1 VKAYLFVIALL
12 LGIFGSIAGYKYVQ
26 FSALANASFERPPVA
41 VAASIA
47 RIEGW
52 SDYLT
57 AVGTIKAIRGIRL
70 TSEESGEVMRIH
82 FESGD
87 SVDAGH
93 LMVVLNDRVEIA
105 RRGSQR
111 ATLELAKL
119 QYARSRQLL
128 QQRSVS
134 RSDYDRSKADLD
146 RARADLAE
154 TEAILANKRIRA
166 PFAGVAGIRQVEL
179 GDYVS
184 PGTVVATLQDL
195 SELEID
201 FTLPAQSAPRLHP
214 GQRIELQV
222 DAFPGRRFDAELRAV
237 DSQIDPSTRNLKA
250 RARIRQGEG
259 ILPGMFAYLRIYPGT
274 RRDLVTVPETDPTVE
289 GMGHVAT
296 TDHVVPPASTSKTIY
311 EEGFV
316 FEMPALTDDPQP
328 VDRADPP
335 NADQTVAESPSS
347 LRVPSLEVTLDRGD
361 ESTDDTAIEPP
372 TAPISDARR
381 RNTP

>member
-1 VKAYLFVIALL
+1 MKAYVFVIALL

-47 RIEGW
+47 RTDRW
-52 SDYLT
+52 SEYLA
-57 AVGTIKAIRGIRL
+57 AVGTIKAIRGIQL
-70 TSEESGEVMRIH
+70 TSEGSGEVLGIH
-82 FESGD
+82 FDSGD
-87 SVDAGH
+87 AVEEGH

-119 QYARSRQLL
+119 QYNRNRRLL
-128 QQRSVS
+128 QQKSVS

-154 TEAILANKRIRA
+154 TEAILSNKRIRA
-166 PFAGVAGIRQVEL
+166 PFAGVTGIRQVEL

-201 FTLPAQSAPRLHP
+201 FTLPAQSAPKLRP

-222 DAFPGRRFDAELRAV
+222 DAFPDRRFEATLQAV
-237 DSQIDPSTRNLKA
+237 DSQIDPNTRNLRA
-250 RARIRQGEG
+250 RARLTEGEG
-259 ILPGMFAYLRIYPGT
+259 ILPGMFAYLRVYMGT
-274 RRDLVTVPETDPTVE
+274 TSELVTVPETAISYSLHGNTVYVIDE
-289 GMGHVAT
+289 NEAGLLSASPVIVETSETRDGRTGILSGLGDGAR
-296 TDHVVPPASTSKTIY
+296 VVTAGQNKLYRGARIAVD
-311 EEGFV
+311 EDVV
-316 FEMPALTDDPQP
+316 F
-328 VDRADPP
+328 
-335 NADQTVAESPSS
+335 
-347 LRVPSLEVTLDRGD
+347 
-361 ESTDDTAIEPP
+361 
-372 TAPISDARR
+372 
-381 RNTP
+381 

>member
-1 VKAYLFVIALL
+1 MKAYLFVIALL

-26 FSALANASFERPPVA
+26 FSALANTSFERPPVA

-274 RRDLVTVPETDPTVE
+274 RRDLVTVPETAITYSLHGNTVYLIGE
-289 GMGHVAT
+289 ADDGSLIASSMIVETGETRGGWTSVLSGLAAGSR
-296 TDHVVPPASTSKTIY
+296 VVTAGQNKLY
-311 EEGFV
+311 
-316 FEMPALTDDPQP
+316 
-328 VDRADPP
+328 
-335 NADQTVAESPSS
+335 
-347 LRVPSLEVTLDRGD
+347 RGVRIVVD
-361 ESTDDTAIEPP
+361 ESVVF
-372 TAPISDARR
+372 
-381 RNTP
+381 